1 MTRLARIVRINRQN
15 PDIVAGVHV
24 GKDEMIGAGDQGI
37 MFGYA
42 SDKMPL
48 THSTATTLGRNSLVR
63 DDGKWWWL
71 RPDGKTQVTI
81 EYGEKA
87 NGSAEPRKMH
97 TMRSH

>member
-1 MTRLARIVRINRQN
+1 MIRLAKIVRINKQN

-48 THSTATTLGRNSLVR
+48 THSTATTLGDKPTDVHKN
-63 DDGKWWWL
+63 GK
-71 RPDGKTQVTI
+71 
-81 EYGEKA
+81 
-87 NGSAEPRKMH
+87 S
-97 TMRSH
+97 